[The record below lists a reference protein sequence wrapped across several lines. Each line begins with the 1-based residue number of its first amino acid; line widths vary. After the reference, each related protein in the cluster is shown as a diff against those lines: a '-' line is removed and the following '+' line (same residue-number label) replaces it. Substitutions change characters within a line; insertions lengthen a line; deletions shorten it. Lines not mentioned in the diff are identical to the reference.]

1 MRIEREIT
9 LSDIKEIGN
18 NISISNIYKFVY
30 LLQ

>member
-1 MRIEREIT
+1 MRIEIT

-18 NISISNIYKFVY
+18 IISISNIYKFVY